1 MGRLVDDEG
10 DDTLEMVS
18 ESVNFVRMSF
28 LIFPEWFKL
37 HLRGNQ
43 LQNGD
48 LEDVGLTC
56 MEGSQA

>member
-1 MGRLVDDEG
+1 MGRLVDNEG

-18 ESVNFVRMSF
+18 ESGNLGRKSF
-28 LIFPEWFKL
+28 LIFSEWFKL
-37 HLRGNQ
+37 HLPGNR

-48 LEDVGLTC
+48 LEDEGLTC